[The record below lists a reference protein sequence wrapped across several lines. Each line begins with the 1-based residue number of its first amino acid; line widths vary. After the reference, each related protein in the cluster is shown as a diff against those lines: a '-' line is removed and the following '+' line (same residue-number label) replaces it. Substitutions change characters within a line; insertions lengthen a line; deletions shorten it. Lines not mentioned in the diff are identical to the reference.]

1 MVESTQQKL
10 TRVRKPRVHIT
21 YDVEIGDAEVKRELP
36 FVVGVLGDFSADS
49 EVEKKS
55 LRERKFTQI
64 DPDNFT
70 AFMAGLEPAVSFRVK
85 NVLADDDSELPI
97 ALKFKSM
104 DDFHPAQVA
113 EQVEP
118 LRKLLEVRNRLRELL
133 TRVDRSEELEAIL
146 SSCLSD
152 EGELKALTNELSDA
166 GSGAGDDGAA
176 SADDAPQSEGSEEGK
191 GE

>member
-1 MVESTQQKL
+1 MAESTQQKL

-21 YDVEIGDAEVKRELP
+21 YDVEIGDAETTRELP
-36 FVVGVLGDFSADS
+36 FVVGILGDFSAES
-49 EVEKKS
+49 EVPKKP

-70 AFMAGLEPAVSFRVK
+70 SFMAGLAPAVNFRVP

-97 ALKFKSM
+97 ALKFESM
-104 DDFHPAQVA
+104 DDFHPANVA
-113 EQVEP
+113 NQVEP
-118 LRKLLEVRNRLRELL
+118 LRQLLEVRNRLKELL
-133 TRVDRSEELEAIL
+133 TRVDRSEELEEIL

-152 EGELKALTNELSDA
+152 ESELKALTDELNEA
-166 GSGAGDDGAA
+166 GAGGD
-176 SADDAPQSEGSEEGK
+176 ADSEDK